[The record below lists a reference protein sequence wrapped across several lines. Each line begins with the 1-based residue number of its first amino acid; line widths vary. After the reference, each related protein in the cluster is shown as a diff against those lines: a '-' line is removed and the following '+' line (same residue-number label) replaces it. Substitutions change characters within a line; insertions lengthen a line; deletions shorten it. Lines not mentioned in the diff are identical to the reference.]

1 MKHMTTLA
9 RGSLEAGSL
18 KTYKPGLNK
27 FKSFVRD
34 TCAELGRPPWPHRTT
49 QELRDLVS
57 SKGVVEAFIVYCHKQ
72 GLQSDSIDV
81 YISALKYFGTDGFGR
96 SLLPDAMV
104 VTRLLKGC
112 EKAQGPKKDGKLGI
126 GIVRLRRLVASLS
139 LQKSWGAYK
148 IALWKAMF
156 CCAFFAASRVSE
168 YLQTADDCELLTRG
182 KVFKLPN
189 GGVRFVLY
197 KTKNNSVGR
206 SQEVDFPRLEGEPA
220 CPATAI
226 EELLSFRGS
235 AEAKEPL
242 FTDELGRAII
252 PERFNDKLI
261 SMMAVI
267 EPRLKG
273 RFTSKSFRIGI
284 TSDAFALGVSEVDI
298 GNLGRWALGSK
309 AYMSYVVSLARAERA
324 AGVQRLVSTSVR

>member
-1 MKHMTTLA
+1 
-9 RGSLEAGSL
+9 
-18 KTYKPGLNK
+18 
-27 FKSFVRD
+27 VI
-34 TCAELGRPPWPHRTT
+34 
-49 QELRDLVS
+49 
-57 SKGVVEAFIVYCHKQ
+57 EAFIVYCHKQ

-81 YISALKYFGTDGFGR
+81 YISALKYFGTDAFGR
-96 SLLPDAMV
+96 PILPDAIV
-104 VTRLLKGC
+104 VKRLLKGC

-126 GIVRLRRLVASLS
+126 GIVRLRKLVDYMSRQVPWS
-139 LQKSWGAYK
+139 AYK
-148 IALWKAMF
+148 VALWKAMV

-168 YLQTADDCELLTRG
+168 YLQTADDFKLLTRE

-226 EELLSFRGS
+226 EEFLGFRESSG
-235 AEAKEPL
+235 AKEPL
-242 FTDELGRAII
+242 FTDESGRAIR

-261 SMMAVI
+261 SMMTVI
-267 EPRLKG
+267 EPSLKG
-273 RFTSKSFRIGI
+273 RFTSKSFRIGM

-309 AYMSYVVSLARAERA
+309 AYMSYVVSLSRAEKA
-324 AGVQRLVSTSVR
+324 AGVAAAGVHFGTGNYVGFTSGLGPGR